1 MLITGKNAVYEA
13 LRSDATVEKLYVQ
26 RGETTGVVKN
36 IIALAK
42 EKKIVV
48 SVVDKTALRKTQ
60 NIRESRLL
68 RRSLFIRL
76 WTTFCL
82 LRNRKTSRPLS

>member
-42 EKKIVV
+42 ETISAAL
-48 SVVDKTALRKTQ
+48 SV
-60 NIRESRLL
+60 
-68 RRSLFIRL
+68 RRSARACTESSSESTAAL
-76 WTTFCL
+76 
-82 LRNRKTSRPLS
+82 P